1 MDMKI
6 SIDEYQIVTSL
17 YEKVMKIYLYIPP
30 HSVHPQGVLTGLM
43 SGKILHIHLLCSN
56 KEDIN
61 RHTKELY
68 VRLLVHR

>member
-6 SIDEYQIVTSL
+6 SIYEYQIVTSL

-43 SGKILHIHLLCSN
+43 SGNILHIHLLCIDEDDIKLRM
-56 KEDIN
+56 KEF
-61 RHTKELY
+61 
-68 VRLLVHR
+68 